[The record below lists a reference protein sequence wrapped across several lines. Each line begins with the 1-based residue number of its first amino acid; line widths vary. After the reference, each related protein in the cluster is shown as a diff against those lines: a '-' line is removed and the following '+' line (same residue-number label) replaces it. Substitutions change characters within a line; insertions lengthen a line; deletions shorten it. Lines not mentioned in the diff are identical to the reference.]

1 MSLKYRFDSDVQ
13 TVFELLTDPDYLVQR
28 SIDMGEAS
36 ADCEVSDVGEGETQI
51 EMTRE
56 VEQELPAFL
65 AKLFSS
71 SQIVS
76 QSECWKRHGEKYV
89 GNYDIKIHG
98 QPVQVH
104 SSFKLEPNGEGC
116 EYSVDHHVSVKI
128 PVIGKK
134 VGEFVQTQT
143 EDGMMRQLE
152 HAKEQL
158 N

>member
-36 ADCEVSDVGEGETQI
+36 ADCEVSDVGEDETQVEI
-51 EMTRE
+51 TRE

-65 AKLFSS
+65 AKLFSP

-76 QSECWKRHGEKYV
+76 QSECWKRCGEKFV
-89 GNYDIKIHG
+89 GNYDIQIQG

-134 VGEFVQTQT
+134 VGEFVQAQT
-143 EDGMMRQLE
+143 EDGIMRQLE
-152 HAKEQL
+152 HAREQL
-158 N
+158 G